1 MKRRLIVNIATLLL
15 AITCM
20 ITVTYS
26 WWTMSASKGSVTIQ
40 TANIATKITLYQ
52 GIDYNYDG
60 IMDRGI
66 DESLPKANQNETNGR
81 YVEVSNAQ
89 TVNEETNVTNLCLN
103 FPEVIPTAIYT
114 WKLVVENRGDAP
126 GYLRAQISKNLVD
139 EGDNSSSVFDY
150 FKFFTVNGAQTDRLT
165 GLYNAEYVYTSR
177 FIGIDYFKLDDASK
191 SSYLSWNIVDEMT
204 TKINVFGNTENDRIM
219 VGETKVYVFRFQ
231 LRPFDT
237 LLEAG
242 LVAESDRP
250 EYQALQGKIFNSQT
264 PLLDI
269 ILSTDPP
276 EVMV

>member
-139 EGDNSSSVFDY
+139 EGNNSSSIFDY

-165 GLYNAEYVYTSR
+165 GLYNAEYAYTSR

-204 TKINVFGNTENDRIM
+204 TKINVFGNTENDRIL

-276 EVMV
+276 EVMA

>member
-1 MKRRLIVNIATLLL
+1 
-15 AITCM
+15 M

-66 DESLPKANQNETNGR
+66 DESLPKVNQNETNGR

-139 EGDNSSSVFDY
+139 EGNNSSSIFDY

-165 GLYNAEYVYTSR
+165 GLYNAEYAYTSR

-191 SSYLSWNIVDEMT
+191 SSYLSWNIIDEMT

-242 LVAESDRP
+242 LVAESDRS

-276 EVMV
+276 EVMA

>member
-52 GIDYNYDG
+52 GIDYNRDG
-60 IMDRGI
+60 VMDRGI
-66 DESLPKANQNETNGR
+66 DESLPKAYQSENNGR

-89 TVNEETNVTNLCLN
+89 MVDDTTNVTNLCLN
-103 FPEVIPTAIYT
+103 FPDVIPTAIYT

-126 GYLRAQISKNLVD
+126 GYLRAQISKNLKND
-139 EGDNSSSVFDY
+139 GNNKSQAFDY
-150 FKFFTVNGAQTDRLT
+150 FKFFTVTGARTDRNT
-165 GLYNAEYVYTSR
+165 GVYDTGYPYTSR
-177 FIGIDYFKLDDASK
+177 LIGTDYFKLDEIGK
-191 SSYLSWNIVDEMT
+191 QSYLSWNIIDEMT
-204 TKINVFGNTENDRIM
+204 TKISVFGNTENDRIM

-231 LRPFDT
+231 LRSFED
-237 LLEAG
+237 LLNAG
-242 LVAESDRP
+242 LVAEDNFA
-250 EYQALQGKIFNSQT
+250 EYQALQGKIISSQK

-276 EVMV
+276 EVMA

>member
-139 EGDNSSSVFDY
+139 EGNNSSSIFDY

-165 GLYNAEYVYTSR
+165 GLYNAEYAYTSR

-204 TKINVFGNTENDRIM
+204 TKINVFGNTENDRIL

-250 EYQALQGKIFNSQT
+250 EYQALQGKMFNSQT

-276 EVMV
+276 EVMA